1 MAISVKKKIPLV
13 PLIPLEM
20 FASAIRRSLNPR
32 FVEYRVKGTLEG
44 GREVVVQNARV
55 NTAFNVLNRLCEEGQ
70 VRALSKRSRYYVKP
84 KHRRQQMEQEYH
96 DRKRSAAF
104 REKLAA
110 AYELM
115 KSGY

>member
-1 MAISVKKKIPLV
+1 MTAR
-13 PLIPLEM
+13 
-20 FASAIRRSLNPR
+20 FA
-32 FVEYRVKGTLEG
+32 EYRVKQTLEG
-44 GREVVVQNARV
+44 GREVVVQNGRV
-55 NTAFNVLNRLCEEGQ
+55 NSAFNQLNRLCEEGQ
-70 VRALSKRSRYYVKP
+70 VRALAKRSRYYIKP

-96 DRKRSAAF
+96 DRKRSASF